1 MNPAEWL
8 DRSAARHSDRPAL
21 MAGAETV
28 ADCRGFAR
36 SAATVASG
44 AVRAAWDFGR
54 GSCGAGCEVAL
65 YAIWRIGAVAV
76 PINARR
82 HPRAAA
88 HVIGDAGA
96 ALVIADPRMVFEL
109 RELVPD
115 TAIIALPGTA
125 LGSLLKASPLPSFY
139 PTRSSDLVWLFN
151 TSGTTGKPNGVTLEA
166 RNFEAMI
173 LSYCLTVLL
182 YYLSIALR
190 TVMQLVVKLSASSES
205 LGTGT
210 SCGS

>member
-1 MNPAEWL
+1 M
-8 DRSAARHSDRPAL
+8 AL
-21 MAGAETV
+21 V
-28 ADCRGFAR
+28 AKNSTGDL
-36 SAATVASG
+36 
-44 AVRAAWDFGR
+44 
-54 GSCGAGCEVAL
+54 VAL

-96 ALVIADPRMVFEL
+96 ALVIADPRMAVEL
-109 RELVPD
+109 RDLIPD

-125 LGSLLKASPLPSFY
+125 LGSLLKASPLQSFY

-166 RNFEAMI
+166 RNIEAMI
-173 LSYCLTVLL
+173 LSYCLTVLF
-182 YYLSIALR
+182 SIALR
-190 TVMQLVVKLSASSES
+190 TVMQLVVKLSARSES